1 MYPSIAGMNIHSEI
15 TAITTLDRGV
25 TAGMSGRV
33 IAMGHDMT
41 GIAMFENGTV
51 VTGLLD
57 GVSVR
62 VARQQRRGRRPGT
75 KVVLTRDISKD
86 IRKGDRGVVV
96 FLGGRFMDRHTVRFF
111 TKTSVANLPVTDLVA
126 VSAPCGSAVR
136 V

>member
-1 MYPSIAGMNIHSEI
+1 MNIHSEI

-33 IAMGHDMT
+33 IAMSPDTT
-41 GIAMFENGTV
+41 GTAMFENGSV

-62 VARQQRRGRRPGT
+62 VARQQRRGLRVGT

-111 TKTSVANLPVTDLVA
+111 AKSSVANLPVTDLVA
-126 VSAPCGSAVR
+126 VSAPYGSVVR
-136 V
+136 ART